1 MNDLIYHINNDFKA
15 FDIQEK
21 IATVQYFFEDV
32 AYSHFPVLED
42 GVFLGTISSEEIGL
56 FDTEKT
62 LSDYKYTLDV
72 FFTRKN
78 HLLLEILQEF
88 AQNDSN
94 IMPVLDENQNYLGYY
109 ELDDIIK
116 KFSET
121 PFLKESG
128 GLIVIE
134 KKADDFAFS
143 QIAQI
148 VEGNNGKLL
157 GLFISNAIAN
167 RVQIT
172 LKITSGS
179 INEIVQTFRR
189 YEYDIISE
197 HQEDNYIQNLKERS
211 EYLNKYLN
219 I

>member
-109 ELDDIIK
+109 ELEDIIK
-116 KFSET
+116 KFNET

-157 GLFISNAIAN
+157 GLFISNAVAN